1 MGWFGPV
8 PGLMGQGDLQIHTLG
23 KGKDE
28 KRKQERDG
36 TKNKTVAMILG
47 NTN

>member
-1 MGWFGPV
+1 
-8 PGLMGQGDLQIHTLG
+8 MGQGDLQIHTPG

-28 KRKQERDG
+28 KGEQERDG
-36 TKNKTVAMILG
+36 PKNKTVAMILG